1 MKVPSDF
8 FVMSP
13 KVMRHGVIIA
23 RFSILKSL
31 LLLAAAAVS
40 MGPLYAVPLDA
51 VGGPILYLESHRQ
64 WAVLIAVG
72 WGCGIVV
79 LPFLFSL
86 FIQLVFCRRRAVWL
100 DGDQIVYLGRWY
112 LCVDRHEIRQVSRV
126 KSRNNGVVYET
137 IVLGLAAGK
146 EKKIPAGF
154 LVEPI
159 DLVISRLL
167 ALRAPP

>member
-51 VGGPILYLESHRQ
+51 VGGSRGESGM
-64 WAVLIAVG
+64 I
-72 WGCGIVV
+72 ID
-79 LPFLFSL
+79 PS
-86 FIQLVFCRRRAVWL
+86 
-100 DGDQIVYLGRWY
+100 
-112 LCVDRHEIRQVSRV
+112 VS
-126 KSRNNGVVYET
+126 
-137 IVLGLAAGK
+137 
-146 EKKIPAGF
+146 
-154 LVEPI
+154 
-159 DLVISRLL
+159 
-167 ALRAPP
+167 